1 MFQLQY
7 SKGCPRHLGQKETIL
22 PWQSVLGALR
32 GEAQAAGGMAG
43 REEVEV
49 LGPFST
55 QGRFTAHHMN
65 TFTTKTLS
73 AFP

>member
-7 SKGCPRHLGQKETIL
+7 SKGCPSHLGQKETIL

-32 GEAQAAGGMAG
+32 GEAQAAGGMAE

-49 LGPFST
+49 LGPLLYS
-55 QGRFTAHHMN
+55 G
-65 TFTTKTLS
+65 
-73 AFP
+73 